1 MINLDSNIEVRPFF
15 KWWAQQLSFLLP
27 ASFREAVKGK
37 GFLVIEISGQ
47 HAQLSYINNEQQ
59 KLLGEFEVNALA
71 KEELQSII
79 ASHVD
84 YQDLEIVL
92 RVPEHLS
99 LKQDIFLPV
108 ATEANLLQVIAY
120 ELDKYTPFTKEQVYF
135 DIIKLGPAKN
145 KALLHIVLVLVKK
158 SSLDTM
164 YQHCLTLGIKPSF
177 ADTVTQPVVLGDPG
191 SQYNLL
197 PKDLC
202 QKANKMPLFIMLGSM
217 ALSLVLFIM
226 LLVLPLNT
234 ATSGLEAL
242 KLHGQKQA
250 RKALAIEDSKK
261 GIDSLLLATQ
271 KLIDRKNSAPAM
283 IDMVETVS
291 KVLDDD
297 TWVSQLRYVNKTLQL
312 TGQSASASNLIA
324 SLEEQAIFHNVKFI
338 SPVTKD
344 MRTGLERFRISTEVA
359 KQQNDAEAE

>member
-1 MINLDSNIEVRPFF
+1 MINLDSNIEVGPFF
-15 KWWAQQLSFLLP
+15 KWWAEQLSFLLP

-37 GFLVIEISGQ
+37 GFLVIEINGE

-79 ASHVD
+79 ESDTD
-84 YQDLEIVL
+84 YQDLKIVL

-99 LKQDIFLPV
+99 VKQDIFLPA
-108 ATEANLLQVIAY
+108 ATEANLRQVMGY

-135 DIIKLGPAKN
+135 DIIKLGSAKN
-145 KALLHIVLVLVKK
+145 KALLHIVLILVKK
-158 SSLDTM
+158 SSLDEM
-164 YQHCLTLGIKPSF
+164 YQHCLILGVKPSF
-177 ADTVTQPVVLGDPG
+177 ADTAARPVVSGESG

-217 ALSLVLFIM
+217 LLSLVLFIM
-226 LLVLPLNT
+226 LLALPLNT
-234 ATSGLEAL
+234 ATGGLETL
-242 KLHGQKQA
+242 KRHGQKQA

-271 KLIDRKNSAPAM
+271 KLIDKKNSVPAM
-283 IDMVETVS
+283 IDVIETVS
-291 KVLDDD
+291 EVLDDD
-297 TWVSQLRYVNKTLQL
+297 TWVSQFRYVNKTLQL

-324 SLEEQAIFHNVKFI
+324 SLEKQAIFHNVKFI

-344 MRTGLERFRISTEVA
+344 TRTGLERFKISTEVT
-359 KQQNDAEAE
+359 KQHDAEAE